1 VTHVFEDESFGL
13 KLKGYGIVPNGA
25 LETSIA
31 IYTSEIVQ
39 SILLEHPEIVDR
51 WLQKLH
57 TEYISKKKSCDF
69 ENDPVAC
76 FTLSVYEEFE
86 KHFKSWEDGGL
97 IAITLPQDRVIRV
110 SKKPLISMVSD
121 SKASYLVCSKCMYH
135 TVLSHV
141 EVLRLS
147 LVKIKDFIFCRK
159 YYSLIIILYSLSYNF
174 CYSRFKI
181 ILLV

>member
-1 VTHVFEDESFGL
+1 MTHIFEDESLGL
-13 KLKGYGIVPNGA
+13 KLKGYSIVPNSA

-39 SILLEHPEIVDR
+39 SILQEHPEVVDR

-97 IAITLPQDRVIRV
+97 LSVILPQNRVIRV
-110 SKKPLISMVSD
+110 SKKPLITIVTG
-121 SKASYLVCSKCMYH
+121 SKTSYLVCNKCLMSFTDVEEYTKH
-135 TVLSHV
+135 CKQESELVQQNPTKKSSAWLS
-141 EVLRLS
+141 S
-147 LVKIKDFIFCRK
+147 
-159 YYSLIIILYSLSYNF
+159 
-174 CYSRFKI
+174 
-181 ILLV
+181 

>member
-1 VTHVFEDESFGL
+1 MTHVFENESFGL
-13 KLKGYGIVPNGA
+13 KLKGYSLVPNSA

-39 SILLEHPEIVDR
+39 SILLEHPEIVDK

-57 TEYISKKKSCDF
+57 TEYISNKKSCDF

-97 IAITLPQDRVIRV
+97 IAITLPQDKVIRV
-110 SKKPLISMVSD
+110 SKKPLISIVSD
-121 SKASYLVCSKCMYH
+121 SKAKYLVCSKCLASFTDVDEFAKH
-135 TVLSHV
+135 CNQENEKPAHNPPKKEPVGDTPPNPIWWLS
-141 EVLRLS
+141 
-147 LVKIKDFIFCRK
+147 
-159 YYSLIIILYSLSYNF
+159 
-174 CYSRFKI
+174 
-181 ILLV
+181 